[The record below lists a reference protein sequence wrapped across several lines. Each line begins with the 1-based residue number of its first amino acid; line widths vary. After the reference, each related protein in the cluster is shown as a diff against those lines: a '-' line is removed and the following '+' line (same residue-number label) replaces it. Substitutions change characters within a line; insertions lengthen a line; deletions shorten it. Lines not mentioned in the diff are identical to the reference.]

1 MSSGRVTSLDVA
13 KEAGVSQPT
22 VSRVFT
28 PGMKVSIEM
37 EKRVR
42 DAARKLGYRPNTLAR
57 SLITGQSKTIG
68 LIVAYLDNPFYT
80 EVLEKLSHS
89 LRERGYNIMI
99 FLAANHAGD
108 VDAVVQD
115 LLDHQ
120 VDGIIMA
127 SVSISSALTD
137 RLKEEGVP
145 LVLFNRGKDDPD
157 LTSVT
162 SANFDGGRKVA
173 EFLIQGGHSRIAHI
187 SGWQGASTG
196 IDRRAGFEAGLKA
209 AGMEPITI
217 VDGLFSREASAA
229 AARSLFAGSET
240 PDAIFVGNDHMAFA
254 VLEVLKTELHL
265 DVPHDVSVVGYD
277 DVSMASWDSFQ
288 LTTVRQPANRMVDA
302 TVEHLMARIDGR
314 DTPAERIEIDGPLI
328 IRKSARIPKGW
339 KE

>member
-1 MSSGRVTSLDVA
+1 MPSRRVTALDVA

-28 PGMKVSIEM
+28 PGMKVIPEM

-42 DAARKLGYRPNTLAR
+42 DAAKKLGYRPNALAR

-68 LIVAYLDNPFYT
+68 LIVAYLNNPFYT

-99 FLAANHAGD
+99 FLAANHAAD
-108 VDAVVQD
+108 VDGVVQD

-137 RLKEEGVP
+137 RLKEEDVP
-145 LVLFNRGKDDPD
+145 LILFNRGKDDPD

-162 SANFDGGRKVA
+162 SANVDGGRKVA
-173 EFLIQGGHSRIAHI
+173 EFLIQGGHTRIAHI

-196 IDRRAGFEAGLKA
+196 LDRRRGFEEGLAAAGL
-209 AGMEPITI
+209 EPIAV

-229 AARSLFAGSET
+229 AARALFASAQA

-254 VLEVLKTELHL
+254 VLEVLRNELAL
-265 DVPHDVSVVGYD
+265 DVPGDVSVIGYD
-277 DVSMASWDSFQ
+277 DVAMSAWDSFQ
-288 LTTVRQPANRMVDA
+288 LTTVRQPANRMVEAAVD
-302 TVEHLMARIDGR
+302 HLMAQISSKETAADH
-314 DTPAERIEIDGPLI
+314 IEIDGPLI
-328 IRKSARIPKGW
+328 VRKSARIPKGW